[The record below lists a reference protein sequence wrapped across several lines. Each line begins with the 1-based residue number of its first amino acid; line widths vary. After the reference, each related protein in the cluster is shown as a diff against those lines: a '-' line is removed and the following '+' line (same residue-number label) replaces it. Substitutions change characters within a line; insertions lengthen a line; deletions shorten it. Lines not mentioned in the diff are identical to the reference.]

1 MTADLHG
8 APVAKLLRQASAS
21 QPSGQML
28 AALVLASFPLRPAL
42 RSLPLPAKLAGGLF
56 LFKTSVPAAD
66 KPFAGK
72 LLAEAQ
78 QALRDDP
85 RVTMELGAVSDRHSR
100 TRASPLRRW
109 LTPSSA
115 SCSALGPRGRRRLFE
130 RLELTR
136 GRRRRA

>member
-1 MTADLHG
+1 
-8 APVAKLLRQASAS
+8 
-21 QPSGQML
+21 ML
-28 AALVLASFPLRPAL
+28 AALVLASMPPRPAL

-100 TRASPLRRW
+100 TRASQMADPVLCLVLCARASRQAASFRAPRAHAWATTASLR
-109 LTPSSA
+109 A
-115 SCSALGPRGRRRLFE
+115 
-130 RLELTR
+130 
-136 GRRRRA
+136 

>member
-1 MTADLHG
+1 MRRFPSGRDGGRTAR
-8 APVAKLLRQASAS
+8 PEPNFSVRPERPK
-21 QPSGQML
+21 PSGQML
-28 AALVLASFPLRPAL
+28 AALVLASMPPRPAL

-100 TRASPLRRW
+100 TRVSPL
-109 LTPSSA
+109 
-115 SCSALGPRGRRRLFE
+115 
-130 RLELTR
+130 
-136 GRRRRA
+136 

>member
-1 MTADLHG
+1 MLRVT
-8 APVAKLLRQASAS
+8 PLL
-21 QPSGQML
+21 L
-28 AALVLASFPLRPAL
+28 LASGFAPRHTPSTRHGVRRRVGPAADEWPEL
-42 RSLPLPAKLAGGLF
+42 TNVPLPAKLAGGLF

-100 TRASPLRRW
+100 TRVSPRRRW
-109 LTPSSA
+109 LTPCSA

>member
-1 MTADLHG
+1 
-8 APVAKLLRQASAS
+8 
-21 QPSGQML
+21 ML
-28 AALVLASFPLRPAL
+28 AALVLASMPPRPAL

-72 LLAEAQ
+72 LLVEAQ

-100 TRASPLRRW
+100 TRASPLRSLADPVLCLVLCAR
-109 LTPSSA
+109 A
-115 SCSALGPRGRRRLFE
+115 SRQAASFRAPRAHAWATMASL
-130 RLELTR
+130 
-136 GRRRRA
+136 RA